1 MRLPSRLALLLL
13 TTVLT
18 LGATAPPAAKPAARA
33 AARPAARPVT
43 ARAASDPAA
52 RKAVEAVVARY
63 RSLRSYRIVGQAT
76 SEAGNGEAN
85 NITSTV
91 LQFTVRRP
99 DRFTSHI
106 QNTEMDTYMVSD
118 GDSLWTAVPALG
130 QYLVQSMVSVRA
142 GADSVAL
149 SRQFDPGG
157 EYARLLDGVTVVR
170 ALGRDTVHT
179 VRGIVTCRRYVL
191 TTPNAEAAAQGVT
204 LHPRVIWVDPV
215 TRMVLMDSVRIEQK
229 HPQLG
234 AVHSVNVTR
243 MVVAE
248 ADPELPA
255 DAFRFSA
262 DAGLRRVRR
271 FMRSS
276 PEHSALEGQP
286 AHDFTLE
293 TLADAKAVKLSDLKG
308 KVVVLDFWATWC
320 GPCRKWLP
328 IVAKARH
335 EFESKGLVVYAVNER
350 EPEGKVREYLKQQKL
365 DVPVLMDV
373 SGSVGQ
379 QYRAN
384 SIPLTVVVGRDGN
397 VLRVML
403 GLHQEDDLREVLK
416 EAGIE

>member
-1 MRLPSRLALLLL
+1 MRLPSRLALLSL
-13 TTVLT
+13 TAVLT
-18 LGATAPPAAKPAARA
+18 LGATPPPGARTS
-33 AARPAARPVT
+33 ARPAARPVA
-43 ARAASDPAA
+43 ARAADDPVA

-63 RSLRSYRIVGQAT
+63 RSLQTYRLVGQAT
-76 SEAGNGEAN
+76 SEAGNSDAN
-85 NITSTV
+85 NITSTG

-99 DRFTSHI
+99 DHFASHI
-106 QNTEMDTYMVSD
+106 QNTEMDTYMLSD
-118 GDSLWTAVPALG
+118 GDSLWTTVPALG
-130 QYLVQSMVSVRA
+130 QYQAQSMVSVRA

-149 SRQFDPGG
+149 SRQFDPGS
-157 EYARLLDGVTVVR
+157 EFTRLLDGVTAVR
-170 ALGRDTVHT
+170 ALGRDTVHA
-179 VRGIVTCRRYVL
+179 VRGVVTCQRYVL
-191 TTPNAEAAAQGVT
+191 TAPNAQAAAQGVT
-204 LHPRVIWVDPV
+204 LRPRVIWVDPG
-215 TRMVLMDSVRIEQK
+215 THMVLMDSVRIEQK

-248 ADPELPA
+248 SDPELPA
-255 DAFRFSA
+255 TTFRFSP

-276 PEHSALEGQP
+276 PEHAAMEGQP
-286 AHDFTLE
+286 ASDFTLE
-293 TLADAKAVKLSDLKG
+293 TLADGKAVKLSDLKG
-308 KVVVLDFWATWC
+308 KVVLLDFWATWC
-320 GPCRKWLP
+320 GPCRKWMP

-350 EPEGKVREYLKQQKL
+350 EPEAKVREYLGVQKL

-373 SGSVGQ
+373 TGSVGQ

-397 VLRVML
+397 VFRVML